1 MSAYGA
7 AAAKDQAGLVFKA
20 AAELVAAN
28 PHLQARLKVLPS
40 TKRILR
46 YDGGGFYAVLSA
58 DGDLQ
63 DGIEPSLAIRD
74 EVHRWKTL
82 RAETLRD
89 VLVKGQISRAEP
101 LDIGITT
108 AGAEYE
114 SPLWWREY
122 QQAKKVLDG
131 SLPSD
136 TFYAAVWEADVKRI
150 ESDPEYWKSREARI
164 AANPSHE
171 DLGGFLKDSAIVG
184 ELEKALAEPSERSK
198 YLRYHLNV
206 PLKAAEDPVFDM
218 AKWQA
223 CGGGVD
229 MREWPEYDVDLLI
242 NKWGL
247 LDKPCWAGVDA
258 SWTTDLTAV
267 VFVFPPFDGEETWT
281 LLPFFW
287 MPQERVA
294 ELERVCRVP
303 YSTWIR
309 QGFIETTAGNGI
321 DMRAVKQRIHRGR
334 ELFELREMPFD
345 RFNFR
350 TQAMEL
356 LDEGVQAVEIT
367 QSFSLVS
374 GAKRIGSAELQLIRK
389 LPVSEEGTPAAAG
402 AGRTAG
408 GRTRDARGLTLEL
421 LQEVC
426 DLVREAVVAV
436 DSAGPN
442 FVERRAEA
450 GIFAQLQSA
459 YSVAEIAFG
468 GFSGLVDC
476 ADDSHRFVLAVFALS
491 DQYRQTQIG
500 VGLEWDRKSVVVV
513 GLRSGVR
520 HSVSL
525 LAPPLITPKADRIKG
540 NLRHHAEKPAGAGA
554 RRAREGGVRCYGL
567 IR

>member
-1 MSAYGA
+1 
-7 AAAKDQAGLVFKA
+7 
-20 AAELVAAN
+20 VAAN
-28 PHLQARLKVLPS
+28 PHLQSRLRVLPS
-40 TKRILR
+40 TKRIVR
-46 YDGGGFYAVLSA
+46 RDGGGFYAVLSA

-136 TFYAAVWEADVKRI
+136 TFYAAIWEADVKRI

-206 PLKAAEDPVFDM
+206 PLKAAEDPVIDM
-218 AKWQA
+218 AKWQR

-267 VFVFPPFDGEETWT
+267 VFVFPPFDGGEIWT

-294 ELERVCRVP
+294 EIERVCRVP

-321 DMRAVKQRIHRGR
+321 DMRAVKRRIHWGR

-356 LDEGVQAVEIT
+356 FDEGVQAVEIT
-367 QSFSLVS
+367 QSFLHLSHSTKFLLSAYVDQKIRHGNNPVMNWMASCLQLQYDHKDNCQPSKPERGKS
-374 GAKRIGSAELQLIRK
+374 GKRIDGI
-389 LPVSEEGTPAAAG
+389 AATV
-402 AGRTAG
+402 TAL
-408 GRTRDARGLTLEL
+408 ARATVA
-421 LQEVC
+421 QE
-426 DLVREAVVAV
+426 
-436 DSAGPN
+436 N
-442 FVERRAEA
+442 
-450 GIFAQLQSA
+450 A
-459 YSVAEIAFG
+459 YSN
-468 GFSGLVDC
+468 S
-476 ADDSHRFVLAVFALS
+476 S
-491 DQYRQTQIG
+491 Q
-500 VGLEWDRKSVVVV
+500 
-513 GLRSGVR
+513 
-520 HSVSL
+520 VS
-525 LAPPLITPKADRIKG
+525 I
-540 NLRHHAEKPAGAGA
+540 
-554 RRAREGGVRCYGL
+554 
-567 IR
+567 